1 MKKLIEGVA
10 RFQREVYPTHRTLFK
25 DLASSQNPRWLF
37 ITCADSRIDPSLL
50 TQTRPGE
57 LFICRN
63 AGNIVPAYGH
73 PGGITATIEYAVMAL
88 EVRHIVVCGHSDCG
102 AMKGILCPDSVKDM
116 PTVAQWLRFGDSAR
130 MMVEENYSHLVGEA
144 QLRALTEQNVVA
156 QIDNLRTHPAV
167 SSRIRQKRLQIHGW
181 FYDIGD
187 GSMKEYLPQK
197 EAFVELTPEKM
208 EEIYSLVNGI

>member
-1 MKKLIEGVA
+1 MKNLIEGITKF
-10 RFQREVYPTHRTLFK
+10 RKDVYPSHRTLFR
-25 DLASSQNPRWLF
+25 DLSSSQKPPWLF

-88 EVRHIVVCGHSDCG
+88 EVRHIIVCGHSDCG
-102 AMKGILCPDSVKDM
+102 AMKGILHPEAVKHM
-116 PTVAQWLRFGDSAR
+116 PTVASWLRFGDSAR
-130 MMVEENYSHLVGEA
+130 MMVEENFGHLIGDE
-144 QLRALTEQNVVA
+144 QLRVLTEQNVIS
-156 QIDNLRTHPAV
+156 QIDNLRTHPSVNA
-167 SSRIRQKRLQIHGW
+167 RLRQKRLGIHGW

-187 GSMKEYLPQK
+187 GSVKEYIPARH
-197 EAFVELTPEKM
+197 AFVELSTAKM
-208 EEIYSLVNGI
+208 EEIYSDEAG